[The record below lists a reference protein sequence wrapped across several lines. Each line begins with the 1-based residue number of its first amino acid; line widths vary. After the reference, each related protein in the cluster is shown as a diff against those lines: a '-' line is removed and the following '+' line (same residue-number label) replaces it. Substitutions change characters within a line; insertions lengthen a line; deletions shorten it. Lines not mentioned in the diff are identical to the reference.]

1 MKSLD
6 IALVRTLQFLV
17 MLFFTCVVF
26 LWYGCAALIPL
37 AIWYNVVQFLSGP
50 IGPVISMIMS
60 FVIIASIGVYLFKIP
75 KLLETFIATGAD
87 LMKMGYASVRR
98 MGDIA
103 ASVKNDAV
111 PQDQRMEIH
120 LKDKLS

>member
-6 IALVRTLQFLV
+6 IALIRILQFLV

-37 AIWYNVVQFLSGP
+37 AVWYNVMEFLSGP
-50 IGPVISMIMS
+50 IGPVIAIIMS
-60 FVIIASIGVYLFKIP
+60 FAIIASIAFYLFKIP
-75 KLLETFIATGAD
+75 KLLETFIATGSD
-87 LMKMGYASVRR
+87 LIKLGYASVRR

-103 ASVKNDAV
+103 ASVKNDAI
-111 PQDQRMEIH
+111 PQEQRVEIQ

>member
-17 MLFFTCVVF
+17 MLFFTSIVF

-37 AIWYNVVQFLSGP
+37 AIWYNIMQFFSGALGP
-50 IGPVISMIMS
+50 IISIVMS
-60 FVIIASIGVYLFKIP
+60 FAMIAFAGYYMFKIP
-75 KLLETFIATGAD
+75 KLLETFVATGAD
-87 LMKMGYASVRR
+87 LSKLGYASVRR

-103 ASVKNDAV
+103 ASLRNDAV
-111 PQDQRMEIH
+111 PQEQSVEIQ